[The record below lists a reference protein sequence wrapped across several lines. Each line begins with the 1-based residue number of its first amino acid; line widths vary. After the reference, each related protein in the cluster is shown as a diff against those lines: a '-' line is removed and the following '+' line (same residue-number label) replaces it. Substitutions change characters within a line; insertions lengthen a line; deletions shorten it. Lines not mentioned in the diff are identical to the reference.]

1 MRVADRLD
9 AWQQRRPWSSFPI
22 AVVYKFVDD
31 QGIFLAAL
39 ITYYGFL
46 SLFPLLLLV
55 ASLMGFLLQNRPELR
70 ETILDTA
77 VSQFPVIGS
86 EVSQPAGL
94 EGSSAALWI
103 GVLIAL
109 YGASRV
115 SHATQHAMNVCWA
128 VPRHERPNPIMARL
142 RSSVLIAIAF
152 IALVGSTVLSALG
165 SSAESYGLEL
175 HGVVSL
181 ALLVASVTMIG
192 ALFALGM
199 RHATPRGLRLSDVVP
214 GAVTAAVGWQLM
226 QTFGATY
233 VGVVVNRTNDT
244 YGVFALVLGLMGWLF
259 AVAFILVMSVE
270 INVVRVKTLYPR
282 SLLSPFTEHTEL
294 TEADERS
301 FSDAA
306 VSTRFKERE
315 DVDVSFGDS
324 DESPDPRPSE
334 DSRSPTDTQPGV
346 TRTGKSSP
354 P

>member
-1 MRVADRLD
+1 
-9 AWQQRRPWSSFPI
+9 
-22 AVVYKFVDD
+22 
-31 QGIFLAAL
+31 
-39 ITYYGFL
+39 
-46 SLFPLLLLV
+46 
-55 ASLMGFLLQNRPELR
+55 
-70 ETILDTA
+70 
-77 VSQFPVIGS
+77 
-86 EVSQPAGL
+86 
-94 EGSSAALWI
+94 
-103 GVLIAL
+103 
-109 YGASRV
+109 
-115 SHATQHAMNVCWA
+115 
-128 VPRHERPNPIMARL
+128 
-142 RSSVLIAIAF
+142 
-152 IALVGSTVLSALG
+152 
-165 SSAESYGLEL
+165 
-175 HGVVSL
+175 
-181 ALLVASVTMIG
+181 MIG

-270 INVVRVKTLYPR
+270 INVVRVKALYPR